1 MFQTTVLT
9 LMQELMQ
16 ELMQRV
22 VVIVFIFDFNS
33 FFFICHNLY
42 KAVQCFSNCKIG

>member
-9 LMQELMQ
+9 LMQ

-33 FFFICHNLY
+33 FFSFVITFIKLY
-42 KAVQCFSNCKIG
+42 KFFLTVK

>member
-9 LMQELMQ
+9 LMQ

-33 FFFICHNLY
+33 FFSFVITFIKLY
-42 KAVQCFSNCKIG
+42 NVFLTVK

>member
-9 LMQELMQ
+9 LMQ

-33 FFFICHNLY
+33 FFSFVITFIKLCNVFLTV
-42 KAVQCFSNCKIG
+42 K